1 MNPTHIYLAQNSGN
15 LTTILMLAGAVLA
28 FLLVCFIV
36 LMKLYRRSSK
46 EEAYVRTGMG
56 GQKVI
61 LDGGTVVLPI
71 LHEIVWVNM
80 RTLRLEV
87 DRRNEQA
94 LITCRPPTCRC

>member
-1 MNPTHIYLAQNSGN
+1 
-15 LTTILMLAGAVLA
+15 
-28 FLLVCFIV
+28 
-36 LMKLYRRSSK
+36 
-46 EEAYVRTGMG
+46 MG

-61 LDGGTVVLPI
+61 LDGGTVLPI

-94 LITCRPPTCRC
+94 LITADRLFLTPSSTYG